1 MAAKKKIKIS
11 PNTVLTS
18 VVLIGT
24 GIVLYKLFSVAT
36 EYEKIAKNIQTK
48 GLINTL

>member
-1 MAAKKKIKIS
+1 MVKKKTKIS
-11 PNTVLTS
+11 PNTVLTTG
-18 VVLIGT
+18 VLIAT
-24 GIVLYKLFSVAT
+24 GIVLYKLYNVAS